1 LVRASAVQIGSPL
14 ICHSVAAYLQLESYW
29 VYLNSTWSWRDDME
43 LKATSLG
50 KHLAQHPYNRVR
62 LLHAGVE
69 VSGEK
74 HEYLIPFN
82 QLIQVRCK
90 RGIVWGELEFE
101 LPDEKVVRLHGTEWQ
116 ETQRF
121 YHYLQQAWQQ
131 WSAEM
136 SVVSAGVLQEQV
148 EHIQRIEQQDKWF
161 KKSELGKLQQQIRQ
175 SFGAL
180 PMPVARLEA
189 FDNCRDDYQLCQ
201 QWLQHGLRSVAQ
213 RNQQW
218 TERMLETHHDF
229 FQNIESSPLNDSQ
242 SRAVVNGED
251 SV

>member
-1 LVRASAVQIGSPL
+1 
-14 ICHSVAAYLQLESYW
+14 
-29 VYLNSTWSWRDDME
+29 ME

-121 YHYLQQAWQQ
+121 YHFLQQAWQQ
-131 WSAEM
+131 WLNKLPPKRQQEEEVKAVRWMIEELRVSLFAQHLRTPYPVSPKRIRKAMAE
-136 SVVSAGVLQEQV
+136 
-148 EHIQRIEQQDKWF
+148 
-161 KKSELGKLQQQIRQ
+161 
-175 SFGAL
+175 
-180 PMPVARLEA
+180 AR
-189 FDNCRDDYQLCQ
+189 
-201 QWLQHGLRSVAQ
+201 
-213 RNQQW
+213 
-218 TERMLETHHDF
+218 
-229 FQNIESSPLNDSQ
+229 
-242 SRAVVNGED
+242 
-251 SV
+251 

>member
-1 LVRASAVQIGSPL
+1 
-14 ICHSVAAYLQLESYW
+14 
-29 VYLNSTWSWRDDME
+29 ME

-121 YHYLQQAWQQ
+121 YHYLQQSWQQ
-131 WSAEM
+131 WSSEM
-136 SVVSAGVLQEQV
+136 SEVSAEV
-148 EHIQRIEQQDKWF
+148 
-161 KKSELGKLQQQIRQ
+161 LQQQ
-175 SFGAL
+175 
-180 PMPVARLEA
+180 V
-189 FDNCRDDYQLCQ
+189 
-201 QWLQHGLRSVAQ
+201 
-213 RNQQW
+213 
-218 TERMLETHHDF
+218 
-229 FQNIESSPLNDSQ
+229 ESYPPN
-242 SRAVVNGED
+242 
-251 SV
+251 